1 MSLLSGLSTVVT
13 NVQKFLT
20 SPGIKTAETIASFI
34 PAATPVATLASI
46 ASDVAGAKSFGE
58 AAEKLL
64 AYTPPGMVMK
74 AFEPIIKL
82 TGAGPALTY
91 GSQLTGQMQPYIY
104 NYGQIQTS
112 PAIQTIPTANQYGGV
127 TQGGDLQA
135 YAQYER
141 GRMSQ
146 WNTYYQDLVQ
156 YFKQTARNAVMQAL
170 T

>member
-1 MSLLSGLSTVVT
+1 MSLLSGLSSVVT

-20 SPGIKTAETIASFI
+20 SPGVKTAETIASFI
-34 PAATPVATLASI
+34 PSAAPIATIASV
-46 ASDVAGAKSFGE
+46 ASDVAGAKTFGQ

-64 AYTPPGMVMK
+64 AYTPPGMAMKTLQPVMK
-74 AFEPIIKL
+74 AL
-82 TGAGPALTY
+82 GAQPYEGY

-112 PAIQTIPTANQYGGV
+112 PALQTIPTANQYGGV

-146 WNTYYQDLVQ
+146 WNTYYLDLVQ
-156 YFKQTARNAVMQAL
+156 YFKQTARNAVLQAL
-170 T
+170 N